1 MHAVY
6 IIFSPSQNRFYV
18 GESVNAEARLDR
30 HNLGYYENSF
40 TKIADDWELKLV
52 LKCND
57 KTHAKRIEKHIKSMK
72 SKRYIENLL
81 AYDEMR
87 QKLLNRF
94 S

>member
-18 GESVNAEARLDR
+18 GESVNAEARLDQN
-30 HNLGYYENSF
+30 NLGYYENSF
-40 TKIADDWELKLV
+40 TKVTDDWVLKLV

-57 KTHAKRIEKHIKSMK
+57 KTHAKRIESHIKSMK

-87 QKLLNRF
+87 QKLLNRY